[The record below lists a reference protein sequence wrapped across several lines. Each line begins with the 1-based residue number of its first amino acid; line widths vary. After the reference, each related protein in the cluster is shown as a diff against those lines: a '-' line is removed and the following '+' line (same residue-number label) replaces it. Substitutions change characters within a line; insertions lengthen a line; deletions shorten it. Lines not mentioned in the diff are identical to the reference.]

1 MFSTLIEKIRNA
13 VLGREVKNAIAD
25 TIQMIYEDGISA
37 ENTAVEVIE
46 ARGKYPNLKDRLNF
60 LQADAE
66 RLYGSIGEI
75 DTSPIVFS
83 ADSEVDFP
91 SAAEINGAILIV
103 YEE

>member
-46 ARGKYPNLKDRLNF
+46 ARGIYPNLKDRLNF
-60 LQADAE
+60 LQMDAE
-66 RLYGSIGEI
+66 RLNGSIGTI
-75 DTSPIVFS
+75 SNAPIIFS
-83 ADSEVDFP
+83 ADSEIDFP
-91 SAAEINGAILIV
+91 DGASVNGAILII